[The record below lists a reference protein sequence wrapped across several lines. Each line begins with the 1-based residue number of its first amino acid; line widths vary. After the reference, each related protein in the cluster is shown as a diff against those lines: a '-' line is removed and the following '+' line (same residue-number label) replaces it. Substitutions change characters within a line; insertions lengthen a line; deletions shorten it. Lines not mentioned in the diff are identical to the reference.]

1 MKNPTYSA
9 LRLAVVGVAFA
20 GLLAAAWPVQAQQ
33 TAPAPAPAQ
42 PRQAPAQPRAATPAA
57 PGGAAAP
64 ALSTELP
71 PKGTAVVFFDVEAVM
86 RASTAM
92 QNINAQA
99 ERARNSLQA
108 DATRQET
115 DLRRQEEEL
124 GNQRATLAQDA
135 FNQRRRDFENRV
147 QTIQVQL
154 QTRRRNLEQNYGDAA
169 QKIQV
174 SLTES
179 VIEIMNENEYQ
190 IVLPNSF
197 IFVARSALDISGEVA
212 RRLNRKL
219 PTAAMAN

>member
-1 MKNPTYSA
+1 MKKSNLSA
-9 LRLAVVGVAFA
+9 LRLAAVGAAFV
-20 GLLAAAWPVQAQQ
+20 GLMAATWPVQAQQ
-33 TAPAPAPAQ
+33 PAQ
-42 PRQAPAQPRAATPAA
+42 PRQAPAQPRAATP
-57 PGGAAAP
+57 GAGAAP

-71 PKGTAVVFFDVEAVM
+71 PKGTTVVFFDVEAVM

-92 QNINAQA
+92 QNVTAQA

-108 DATRQET
+108 DATRQEGE
-115 DLRRQEEEL
+115 LRRAEEEL
-124 GNQRATLAQDA
+124 AGQRATLSQDA
-135 FNQRRRDFENRV
+135 FNQRRRDFENRL
-147 QTIQVQL
+147 QTVQVQL

-169 QKIQV
+169 QKIQQ

-179 VIEIMNENEYQ
+179 VIEVMNEQDYQ

-197 IFVARSALDISGEVA
+197 IFVARTTLDISGEVA

>member
-1 MKNPTYSA
+1 MEKYKFNGLHAAFVAAVLVGAGIFA
-9 LRLAVVGVAFA
+9 LATP
-20 GLLAAAWPVQAQQ
+20 AWAQQ
-33 TAPAPAPAQ
+33 PSQ
-42 PRQAPAQPRAATPAA
+42 PRQAPAQPRAAQPGAAA
-57 PGGAAAP
+57 PAAP

-71 PKGTAVVFFDVEAVM
+71 PKGTATVFFDVDNVM
-86 RASTAM
+86 RVSTAM
-92 QNINAQA
+92 QNVNAQA

-124 GNQRATLAQDA
+124 VGQRASLSQDA

-147 QTIQVQL
+147 QTIQTQL
-154 QTRRRNLEQNYGDAA
+154 QTRRRNLEQNYAEA
-169 QKIQV
+169 VQKIQQ

-179 VIEIMNENEYQ
+179 VIEVMNEQEYQ

-197 IFVARSALDISGEVA
+197 IFVARTQLDISGEVA
-212 RRLNRKL
+212 RRLNRRL

>member
-1 MKNPTYSA
+1 
-9 LRLAVVGVAFA
+9 
-20 GLLAAAWPVQAQQ
+20 
-33 TAPAPAPAQ
+33 
-42 PRQAPAQPRAATPAA
+42 
-57 PGGAAAP
+57 
-64 ALSTELP
+64 
-71 PKGTAVVFFDVEAVM
+71 
-86 RASTAM
+86 M
-92 QNINAQA
+92 QNVNAQA

-124 GNQRATLAQDA
+124 ANQRATLSQDA

-147 QTIQVQL
+147 QTVQVQL

-169 QKIQV
+169 QKIQQ

-179 VIEIMNENEYQ
+179 VIEVMNEQEYQ

>member
-1 MKNPTYSA
+1 MKTSKLSA
-9 LRLAVVGVAFA
+9 LRLAAAGTAFV

-33 TAPAPAPAQ
+33 PAPAQ
-42 PRQAPAQPRAATPAA
+42 PRQAPAQPRAAA
-57 PGGAAAP
+57 PGASGGAAP

-71 PKGTAVVFFDVEAVM
+71 PKGTSVVFFDVESVM
-86 RASTAM
+86 RVSTAM
-92 QNINAQA
+92 QNVNSQA

-108 DATRQET
+108 DATRQEGE
-115 DLRRQEEEL
+115 LRRAEEEL
-124 GNQRATLAQDA
+124 ANQRATLSQDA

-147 QTIQVQL
+147 QTVQVQL

-169 QKIQV
+169 QKIQQ

-179 VIEIMNENEYQ
+179 VIEVMNEQEYQ

>member
-1 MKNPTYSA
+1 MKNSNISA
-9 LRLAVVGVAFA
+9 LRIAAVGAAFV

-33 TAPAPAPAQ
+33 
-42 PRQAPAQPRAATPAA
+42 PAQPRAATPGAGAA
-57 PGGAAAP
+57 PV
-64 ALSTELP
+64 LSTELP
-71 PKGTAVVFFDVEAVM
+71 PKGTAVVFFDVETVM

-92 QNINAQA
+92 QNITAQA

-115 DLRRQEEEL
+115 ELRRAEEEL
-124 GNQRATLAQDA
+124 AGQRATLSQDA

-147 QTIQVQL
+147 QTVQLQL

-169 QKIQV
+169 QKIQQ

-179 VIEIMNENEYQ
+179 VIEVMNEQEYQ

-197 IFVARSALDISGEVA
+197 IFVARTTLDISGEVA

>member
-1 MKNPTYSA
+1 MKTSNISA
-9 LRLAVVGVAFA
+9 LRIAAVGAAFV

-33 TAPAPAPAQ
+33 PAQ
-42 PRQAPAQPRAATPAA
+42 PRQAPAQPRAATPGAGAA
-57 PGGAAAP
+57 PV
-64 ALSTELP
+64 LSTELP
-71 PKGTAVVFFDVEAVM
+71 PKGTAVVFFDVETVM

-92 QNINAQA
+92 QNITAQA

-115 DLRRQEEEL
+115 ELRRAEEEL
-124 GNQRATLAQDA
+124 AGQRATLSQDA

-147 QTIQVQL
+147 QTVQLQL

-169 QKIQV
+169 QRIQQ

-179 VIEIMNENEYQ
+179 VIEVMNEQEYQ

-197 IFVARSALDISGEVA
+197 IFVARTTLDISGEVA

>member
-1 MKNPTYSA
+1 MKNSNISA
-9 LRLAVVGVAFA
+9 LRIAAVGAAFV

-33 TAPAPAPAQ
+33 PAQ
-42 PRQAPAQPRAATPAA
+42 PRQAPAQPRAATPGAGAA
-57 PGGAAAP
+57 PV
-64 ALSTELP
+64 LSTELP
-71 PKGTAVVFFDVEAVM
+71 PKGTAVVFFDVETVM

-92 QNINAQA
+92 QNITAQA

-115 DLRRQEEEL
+115 ELRRAEEEL
-124 GNQRATLAQDA
+124 AGQRATLSQDA

-147 QTIQVQL
+147 QTVQLQL

-169 QKIQV
+169 QRIQQ

-179 VIEIMNENEYQ
+179 VIEVMNEQEYQ

-197 IFVARSALDISGEVA
+197 IFVARTTLDISGEVA